1 MGSAHPLSILVVDDD
16 PRIRALLRR
25 TLQLEGYRVLEA
37 ADGKEAL
44 KMLDREEPDLVIL
57 DVLMPGPDGFAV
69 CERIREREDVPIL
82 MLTARDEVGDRVR
95 GLRAGADDYLVKPFA
110 MEELLARIHSLLRRA
125 GRLEDRPLRFAS
137 LFLDPRTREVR
148 REERLIP
155 LTPKEFDLLKIF
167 LQNPRRILDRDTL
180 VSRAWGYDYEAESNT
195 LEVHISSLRQKL
207 GEPRLIHTV
216 RGAGYILREPDQ
228 DREPEEER

>member
-1 MGSAHPLSILVVDDD
+1 MGAAEPLSILVVDDD
-16 PRIRALLRR
+16 PKIRALLRR

-37 ADGKEAL
+37 ADGREAL
-44 KMLDREEPDLVIL
+44 KLLDREEPDLVIL

-95 GLRAGADDYLVKPFA
+95 GLRSGADDYLVKPFA
-110 MEELLARIHSLLRRA
+110 MEELLARIHSLLRRS
-125 GRLEDRPLRFAS
+125 GRLEDRPLRFEN
-137 LFLDPRTREVR
+137 LLLDPRTREVR

-155 LTPKEFDLLKIF
+155 LTPKEFELLKVF
-167 LQNPRRILDRDTL
+167 LQNPRRILDKDTL

-216 RGAGYILREPDQ
+216 RGAGYILRESDPGT
-228 DREPEEER
+228 DR